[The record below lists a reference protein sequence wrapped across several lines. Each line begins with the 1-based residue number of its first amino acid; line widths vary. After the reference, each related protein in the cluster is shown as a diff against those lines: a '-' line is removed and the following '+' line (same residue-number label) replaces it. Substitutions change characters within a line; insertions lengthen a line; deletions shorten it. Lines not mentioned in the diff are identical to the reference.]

1 MPAELIGWKNGRA
14 NNQSAPS
21 PEQRHRFEVGGGG
34 QWRPGVSNLT
44 ASRLAASIRAPLR
57 WHQQVVMTR
66 GLTGSR
72 DADTLAAVGKDD
84 TRVT

>member
-1 MPAELIGWKNGRA
+1 MGVQITN
-14 NNQSAPS
+14 
-21 PEQRHRFEVGGGG
+21 QRHHLSNVTDLRWGGGAVAARCFEFDRLTTG
-34 QWRPGVSNLT
+34 CFDPGTFAV
-44 ASRLAASIRAPLR
+44 A
-57 WHQQVVMTR
+57 HQQVVMTR

>member
-1 MPAELIGWKNGRA
+1 MSFFFFRLLRECQA
-14 NNQSAPS
+14 
-21 PEQRHRFEVGGGG
+21 G
-34 QWRPGVSNLT
+34 QVFRICRLTTGCFDPGTFAV
-44 ASRLAASIRAPLR
+44 A
-57 WHQQVVMTR
+57 HQQVVMTR